1 MNKTIQDSP
10 LLFLEKEL
18 RLISQD
24 ALLIFDTKGIIVDVN
39 NTTVRFFGKKRDEL
53 IGTPFIDLFSDP
65 VKANNAVEQV
75 FDTGEVKDYELVIET
90 GDEPNTIVA
99 FNISLYKDQTG
110 NVTGA
115 FAAGYDITRH
125 KREVLELHSLQH
137 YNRGLI
143 EVSLDPL
150 VTFDQEGVILD
161 VNEATIRATGRSRD
175 ELIGTPFA
183 DYFIDPD
190 KAYKGAML
198 TFETGKVRDYE
209 LVMKAKD
216 GTETI
221 VAYNASVYKDQ
232 TGKVVGVFAAARDI
246 TERKQAEH
254 EILNLQRYTRGL
266 IEVSLDPLVTF
277 DQEGIILDV
286 NEATIRATGRS
297 RDELI
302 ETPFA
307 DHFTDPKK
315 AHKDAMKVFETGKV
329 KDYELVMKAKDGTET
344 IVAYNASVYKD
355 QTGEVVGV
363 FAAARDITERKG
375 AEHEIQN
382 LQRYTRGLIE
392 VSLDPLV
399 TFDQEGIILDV
410 NEATIRATGRSR
422 DELIG
427 TPFADHFTDPKKAY
441 KDAMKVFE
449 TGKVRD
455 YELVMKAKDGTE
467 TIVSY
472 NASVYKDQTR
482 EVVGVFAAA
491 RDITERK
498 QAEHEIQDLQ
508 HYNRELIEVSL
519 DPLVT
524 FDQEGVIMD
533 VNGATIRA
541 TGRTREELIG
551 TPFADYFTDPDKAY
565 EGAMLTFETGKVR
578 DYELVIKAKDGTETI
593 VAYNASVYKDQTG
606 KVVGAFAA
614 ARDITERKKAE
625 IALSESKAELDLIFK
640 IAADGMCVIDADHN
654 IVKVNKTFIRMV
666 DMNEDE
672 IIGKKCYDI
681 FSGELCHSEDCPLE
695 KLKKGERFAEHES
708 VKKRPDGKEIPV
720 IVNAARLEQNGKFVG
735 IVEDF
740 KDITERKQSEEEIRD
755 LQHYNRGLIEVSL
768 DPLVTFDH
776 EGIIMDVNEA
786 TIRATGRKR
795 DELIGTPFADYF
807 TDPDKA
813 YKGAMLTFETEEVR
827 DYELVMKARDGTET
841 VVSYNASVYKDQT
854 GKVVGAF
861 AAARD
866 ITERKGAEQEIQ
878 YLQRYTR
885 GLIETSLD
893 PLVTFDQEGIILDV
907 NEATIH
913 ATGRGKEE
921 LIGTPFADY
930 FTDPD
935 NAYKGAMLTFETGEV
950 RDYELVMKA
959 KNGTETIVSYNA
971 SVYKDQTGK
980 VVGAFAAARDIT
992 ERKQAEIALSES
1004 KAEVDLIF
1012 QIAANGMCVIDAN
1025 YNIVKVNKTFIRM
1038 VDMNEDEI
1046 IGKKCYDIFR
1056 GKLCHSEDCP
1066 LVKLKK
1072 GEQFA
1077 EHESVK
1083 LRSDGKEIPVLVN
1096 AARLE
1101 KKGKFIG
1108 IVEDFKDITERKQAE
1123 IAQSESK
1130 EEIDLIFQ
1138 IAANGMCVIDADFN
1152 IVKVNKTF
1160 IRMVDMD
1167 EDEII
1172 GKKCYDIFSGELC
1185 HSEDCPLKKIQNG
1198 EQFAEHES
1206 IKRRSDGK
1214 EIPVILNA
1222 AKLEKK
1228 GKFVGIV
1235 EDFKDITERKQAEEE
1250 IHELQRYNRGL
1261 IEVSLDPLVTFD
1273 QEGII
1278 MDVNTAT
1285 IRTTGRSRNE
1295 LIGTPFADYFT
1306 DPEKAHKGAMKV
1318 FEKGEIRDY
1327 ELVMKPKDGTQ
1338 TTVAVNASVYVDQ
1351 TGEVV
1356 GAFAASRDITLQ
1368 KKAEHELQETVNRL
1382 EVYTTRINS
1391 LMVTMLDQ
1399 ITVEKTKGV
1408 ILDISGLPPDEE
1420 VAEPLINIAKF
1431 ARQLGATCIITGIKH
1446 EAVQRLTDAG
1456 ANLAPI
1462 TTEKSL
1468 LDGLRYTIAMIDEEE

>member
-1 MNKTIQDSP
+1 MNKTIQDLP

-24 ALLIFDTKGIIVDVN
+24 ALLIFDKKGIIVDVN
-39 NTTVRFFGKKRDEL
+39 NTTVRIFGKKRDEL
-53 IGTPFIDLFSDP
+53 IGTPFIDVFSDP

-75 FDTGEVKDYELVIET
+75 FDTGEVRDHELVVET
-90 GDEPNTIVA
+90 GDESNTIVA
-99 FNISLYKDQTG
+99 FNISPYKDQTG
-110 NVTGA
+110 KVTGA

-125 KREVLELHSLQH
+125 KREVLELHYLQH

-143 EVSLDPL
+143 ETSLDPL
-150 VTFDQEGVILD
+150 VTFDPVGIILD
-161 VNEATIRATGRSRD
+161 VNEATIHATGRGKE

-183 DYFIDPD
+183 DYFTDPD

-198 TFETGKVRDYE
+198 TFETGEVRNYE
-209 LVMKAKD
+209 LVMKARD

-232 TGKVVGVFAAARDI
+232 TGKVVGAFAAARDI
-246 TERKQAEH
+246 TGRKGAEQ
-254 EILNLQRYTRGL
+254 EIQYLQRYTRGL
-266 IEVSLDPLVTF
+266 IETSLDPLVTF
-277 DQEGIILDV
+277 DPEGTILDV
-286 NEATIRATGRS
+286 NAATIHATGR
-297 RDELI
+297 
-302 ETPFA
+302 
-307 DHFTDPKK
+307 
-315 AHKDAMKVFETGKV
+315 GK
-329 KDYELVMKAKDGTET
+329 E
-344 IVAYNASVYKD
+344 
-355 QTGEVVGV
+355 
-363 FAAARDITERKG
+363 
-375 AEHEIQN
+375 
-382 LQRYTRGLIE
+382 
-392 VSLDPLV
+392 
-399 TFDQEGIILDV
+399 
-410 NEATIRATGRSR
+410 
-422 DELIG
+422 ELIG
-427 TPFADHFTDPKKAY
+427 TPFADYFTDPDNAY
-441 KDAMKVFE
+441 KGAMLTFE
-449 TGKVRD
+449 IGEVRD

-472 NASVYKDQTR
+472 NASVYKD
-482 EVVGVFAAA
+482 
-491 RDITERK
+491 
-498 QAEHEIQDLQ
+498 L
-508 HYNRELIEVSL
+508 
-519 DPLVT
+519 
-524 FDQEGVIMD
+524 
-533 VNGATIRA
+533 
-541 TGRTREELIG
+541 
-551 TPFADYFTDPDKAY
+551 
-565 EGAMLTFETGKVR
+565 
-578 DYELVIKAKDGTETI
+578 
-593 VAYNASVYKDQTG
+593 TG

-666 DMNEDE
+666 DMDEDE

-695 KLKKGERFAEHES
+695 QLKKGEEFAEHES

-755 LQHYNRGLIEVSL
+755 LQRYNRGLIEVSL

-786 TIRATGRKR
+786 TIRATGRER
-795 DELIGTPFADYF
+795 DELIKTPFADYF

-813 YKGAMLTFETEEVR
+813 YKGAMLTFEAGEVR
-827 DYELVMKARDGTET
+827 DYELVMKAKDGNET

-866 ITERKGAEQEIQ
+866 ITERK
-878 YLQRYTR
+878 
-885 GLIETSLD
+885 
-893 PLVTFDQEGIILDV
+893 
-907 NEATIH
+907 
-913 ATGRGKEE
+913 K
-921 LIGTPFADY
+921 
-930 FTDPD
+930 
-935 NAYKGAMLTFETGEV
+935 
-950 RDYELVMKA
+950 
-959 KNGTETIVSYNA
+959 
-971 SVYKDQTGK
+971 
-980 VVGAFAAARDIT
+980 
-992 ERKQAEIALSES
+992 AEIALSES

-1012 QIAANGMCVIDAN
+1012 QIAANGMCVIDA
-1025 YNIVKVNKTFIRM
+1025 
-1038 VDMNEDEI
+1038 D
-1046 IGKKCYDIFR
+1046 
-1056 GKLCHSEDCP
+1056 H
-1066 LVKLKK
+1066 
-1072 GEQFA
+1072 
-1077 EHESVK
+1077 
-1083 LRSDGKEIPVLVN
+1083 
-1096 AARLE
+1096 
-1101 KKGKFIG
+1101 
-1108 IVEDFKDITERKQAE
+1108 
-1123 IAQSESK
+1123 
-1130 EEIDLIFQ
+1130 
-1138 IAANGMCVIDADFN
+1138 N

-1185 HSEDCPLKKIQNG
+1185 HSKDCPLEKLRKGERFVEHESVKKRSDGKKIPVLVNAARLEKNGKFIGIVEDFKDITERKQAEIALSESKEEIDLIFQIAANGMCVIDADFNIVKVNKSFIRMVDIDEDEIIGKKCYDIFSGGLCHTKDCPLKKIQKG
-1198 EQFAEHES
+1198 ERFDELECV
-1206 IKRRSDGK
+1206 KTRSDGK
-1214 EIPVILNA
+1214 EIPVLVNA
-1222 AKLEKK
+1222 ARLEKK

-1306 DPEKAHKGAMKV
+1306 DPKKAHKGAMKV
-1318 FEKGEIRDY
+1318 FETGEIRDY

-1338 TTVAVNASVYVDQ
+1338 TTVAVNASVYMDQ

-1408 ILDISGLPPDEE
+1408 ILDISGLPPDVE
-1420 VAEPLINIAKF
+1420 VTEPLIKIANF

-1446 EAVQRLTDAG
+1446 EAVLRLTDAG